1 MQMKKIV
8 TAACAFIV
16 IGLSAWYMFSPSAD
30 RVEPA
35 RSMVVR
41 QPAIDARGAALASEI
56 GRLRRAQQPASALR
70 RGRDPFRFA
79 TIAPRPAPP
88 PIAIPVA
95 AAPPP
100 PQRPPYKLIGVAEDT
115 AAGNPVRTAIIS
127 GPNQLYVVK
136 EGDKVPPRYGVA
148 RISADVVEL
157 VDTSD
162 SSALRLA
169 LK

>member
-1 MQMKKIV
+1 
-8 TAACAFIV
+8 
-16 IGLSAWYMFSPSAD
+16 
-30 RVEPA
+30 
-35 RSMVVR
+35 
-41 QPAIDARGAALASEI
+41 
-56 GRLRRAQQPASALR
+56 
-70 RGRDPFRFA
+70 
-79 TIAPRPAPP
+79 
-88 PIAIPVA
+88 
-95 AAPPP
+95 
-100 PQRPPYKLIGVAEDT
+100 LIGVAEDT

-127 GPNQLYVVK
+127 GPDQLYVVK

>member
-1 MQMKKIV
+1 MKKIV
-8 TAACAFIV
+8 AAACALVV
-16 IGLSAWYMFSPSAD
+16 IGLSAWYTFSPRSS
-30 RVEPA
+30 RVDPA
-35 RSMVVR
+35 RANVAR
-41 QPAIDARGAALASEI
+41 PPAIDARGAALTDEI
-56 GRLRRAQQPASALR
+56 AGLRRALEPASALR
-70 RGRDPFRFA
+70 RGRDPFTFTA
-79 TIAPRPAPP
+79 PAPRPAPAP
-88 PIAIPVA
+88 APIPA
-95 AAPPP
+95 AATPPP
-100 PQRPPYKLIGVAEDT
+100 PPMRPPYKLIGVAEDT
-115 AAGNPVRTAIIS
+115 AAGHPVRTAIIS